1 MLSGIGLASLQLSP
15 ESFFKKA
22 AKRIQHRIEEGF
34 MLKRIAWSVAL
45 VGLFCLTFHDARAQS
60 EEKKFEIGGQFSLL
74 RLISRTGTVAVLPCL
89 GPLPCPTV
97 TVFSE
102 GRETEPGFGGRIG
115 YNFSKYVAAEAEG
128 NFFPRDR
135 DLDGGRK
142 TQGLFGVK
150 AGKRFDK
157 FGVFAKARPGFV
169 RFAKGDYKAVGGC
182 IAIFPPPLACF
193 APIARTNFAF
203 DLGGVVELYP
213 TKRTIVRFDAGD
225 TVIRAGAHNV
235 VATQVPAPGSLA
247 PIRFVVIPVS
257 AETTHNFQGSIGFGF
272 RF

>member
-1 MLSGIGLASLQLSP
+1 
-15 ESFFKKA
+15 
-22 AKRIQHRIEEGF
+22 
-34 MLKRIAWSVAL
+34 MLKRIACSLAL
-45 VGLFCLTFHDARAQS
+45 VGLFCLTFDDARAQS
-60 EEKKFEIGGQFSLL
+60 EEKKFEVGGQFSLL
-74 RLISRTGTVAVLPCL
+74 RLISRTGSVSVLPCL

-97 TVFSE
+97 TTFSE
-102 GRETEPGFGGRIG
+102 GRETEPGFGGRMG
-115 YNFSKYVAAEAEG
+115 YNFSKYVALEAEG

-135 DLDGGRK
+135 DFDGGRK

-150 AGKRFDK
+150 VGKRFDK
-157 FGVFAKARPGFV
+157 FGIFAKARPGFV
-169 RFAKGDYKAVGGC
+169 RSAKGDYQPVGGC
-182 IAIFPPPLACF
+182 IATFPPPLACF
-193 APIARTNFAF
+193 APLARTNFAF

-235 VATQVPAPGSLA
+235 VAVQVPAPGSLS
-247 PIRFVVIPVS
+247 PIRLVVIPAS

>member
-1 MLSGIGLASLQLSP
+1 
-15 ESFFKKA
+15 
-22 AKRIQHRIEEGF
+22 
-34 MLKRIAWSVAL
+34 MLKRTAWLVATIA
-45 VGLFCLTFHDARAQS
+45 LFIIAAQDVRSQTS
-60 EEKKFEIGGQFSLL
+60 ERKFEVGGQFSLL
-74 RLISRTGTVAVLPCL
+74 RLISRTGTVAVLPCI

-97 TVFSE
+97 TTFAE

-115 YNFSKYVAAEAEG
+115 YNFSKYVAVEAEG

-135 DLDGGRK
+135 DFDGGRK

-157 FGVFAKARPGFV
+157 FGIFAKARPGFV
-169 RFAKGDYKAVGGC
+169 RFAKGDYQPVGAC

-193 APIARTNFAF
+193 APLARTNFAF

-225 TVIRAGAHNV
+225 TVI
-235 VATQVPAPGSLA
+235 
-247 PIRFVVIPVS
+247 
-257 AETTHNFQGSIGFGF
+257 
-272 RF
+272 

>member
-1 MLSGIGLASLQLSP
+1 MSL
-15 ESFFKKA
+15 
-22 AKRIQHRIEEGF
+22 KRILLALALPLYRSLSRTLLKKGSKGMQDRIEEGF

-60 EEKKFEIGGQFSLL
+60 EEKKFEVGGQFSVL

-102 GRETEPGFGGRIG
+102 GRETEPEFGGRIG
-115 YNFSKYVAAEAEG
+115 YNFSKYVAAEVEG

-142 TQGLFGVK
+142 TQAL
-150 AGKRFDK
+150 FDK
-157 FGVFAKARPGFV
+157 FGIFAKARPGFV
-169 RFAKGDYKAVGGC
+169 RFAKGDYRPVGAC
-182 IAIFPPPLACF
+182 IATFPPPLACF
-193 APIARTNFAF
+193 EPIARTDFAF

-225 TVIRAGAHNV
+225 TVIHAGAHNV
-235 VATQVPAPGSLA
+235 VAVQVAAPGSLA
-247 PIRFVVIPVS
+247 PIRLVAIPVPG
-257 AETTHNFQGSIGFGF
+257 ETTHNFQGSIGFAF